1 MATRPLVLSG
11 IQIKNN
17 SNKEKFLDSFLFPK
31 KTYDEGDIYAP
42 ILENLIIAGYTLNH
56 PAKCCLLRQQLAR
69 RALPTKCKFC
79 LSNGPIQSGPRSVA
93 TPVV

>member
-11 IQIKNN
+11 TQIKNN

-31 KTYDEGDIYAP
+31 KNHDEGDIYAP
-42 ILENLIIAGYTLNH
+42 ILENLIIACHTLNH
-56 PAKCCLLRQQLAR
+56 PAKCCLLREQLDR
-69 RALPTKCKFC
+69 RVLPTKCKFC
-79 LSNGPIQSGPRSVA
+79 LSNGLIQSGPRSVA

>member
-17 SNKEKFLDSFLFPK
+17 SKKEKFLDSFLFPK
-31 KTYDEGDIYAP
+31 KTMMMGDIYAP
-42 ILENLIIAGYTLNH
+42 ILENLIIAGHTLNH
-56 PAKCCLLRQQLAR
+56 PAKCCLLREQPAR